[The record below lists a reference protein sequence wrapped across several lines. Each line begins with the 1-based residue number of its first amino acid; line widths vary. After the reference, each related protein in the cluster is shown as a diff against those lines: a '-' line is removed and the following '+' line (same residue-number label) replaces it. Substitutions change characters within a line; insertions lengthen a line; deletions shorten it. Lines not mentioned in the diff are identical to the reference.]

1 MDQFLAIK
9 VMNEA
14 TLNSKK
20 IKNED
25 ITINNRIKEYLEDK
39 DFFYKVSKESAIKV
53 LISVGVARDKLEE
66 TYLKL
71 VPKSTYNQDEYVKI
85 FYNEV
90 CQNLGDNYKI
100 ILEPGRALLEDWIE
114 YDTVE
119 WKMEEPVQSLV
130 NGLLTNQTLSL
141 EEKILRVYECICMHY
156 VYDANVLYF
165 FRRDASNPNNIK
177 YIAVDW
183 YGRVIG
189 PEWMKNRM
197 SHNRRICYE
206 FSRIYAKAIN
216 TLIDGK
222 SDVEAFM
229 LGDKENTHYVVGLTG
244 KDYSVI
250 LDQDDFNS
258 IKDLTRLKMGLTIK
272 GIHVLRD
279 EDGRFQSVIDEYNK
293 DKLED
298 LQEVKEADILRQTD
312 IIKYFNVAIDAL
324 KKYNIDSQGFFEY
337 LRNLIERNG
346 LKIEKIWKEDACNK
360 ERRYERCLYF
370 EYEDKTYLLD
380 SIDKTLTDVDIETL
394 NEKKFVFNPED
405 NEYEYL
411 GG

>member
-141 EEKILRVYECICMHY
+141 EEKILR
-156 VYDANVLYF
+156 
-165 FRRDASNPNNIK
+165 
-177 YIAVDW
+177 
-183 YGRVIG
+183 G
-189 PEWMKNRM
+189 
-197 SHNRRICYE
+197 
-206 FSRIYAKAIN
+206 
-216 TLIDGK
+216 
-222 SDVEAFM
+222 
-229 LGDKENTHYVVGLTG
+229 
-244 KDYSVI
+244 
-250 LDQDDFNS
+250 
-258 IKDLTRLKMGLTIK
+258 
-272 GIHVLRD
+272 
-279 EDGRFQSVIDEYNK
+279 
-293 DKLED
+293 
-298 LQEVKEADILRQTD
+298 
-312 IIKYFNVAIDAL
+312 
-324 KKYNIDSQGFFEY
+324 
-337 LRNLIERNG
+337 
-346 LKIEKIWKEDACNK
+346 
-360 ERRYERCLYF
+360 
-370 EYEDKTYLLD
+370 
-380 SIDKTLTDVDIETL
+380 
-394 NEKKFVFNPED
+394 
-405 NEYEYL
+405 
-411 GG
+411 